1 MASWAPDLGLFV
13 WKVPMVSRGSVHVE
27 KQREDENYSENLLQG
42 VQIPLDFKDKEC
54 VPSSAALVST
64 ETSVLLDCHH
74 TLKPS

>member
-27 KQREDENYSENLLQG
+27 KQREDESYSENLLQG
-42 VQIPLDFKDKEC
+42 VQIPFDLKDKKC
-54 VPSSAALVST
+54 VPSSAVLVST
-64 ETSVLLDCHH
+64 ETFVLLDCHH